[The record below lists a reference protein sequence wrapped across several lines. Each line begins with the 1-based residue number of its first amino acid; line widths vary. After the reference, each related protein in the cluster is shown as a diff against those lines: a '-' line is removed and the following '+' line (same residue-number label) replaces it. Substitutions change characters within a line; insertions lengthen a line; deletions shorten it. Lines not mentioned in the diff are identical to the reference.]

1 MHLKKRVKD
10 KIDRKEMVIGTHVS
24 FTNSSFTELLGDV
37 GFDFIWIDAEHGAM
51 DKKDIQLH
59 LIAARAAGAASFVRV
74 PWNDPVIVKTVL
86 DMGPDGVV
94 FPMICSA
101 EEAEQA
107 VAACRYPPKGIR
119 GLGTRRANRYGMGDK
134 KEYFSEVENRTWKI
148 MQIEHVDGVKDL
160 DRILKVDGVDTIVV
174 GPNDL
179 SGSVGLLGQTK
190 HPEVIALLDEIG
202 EKARKYNIPLGV
214 SMGYDPETVRQWKER
229 GIAWIG
235 MGQDFSLLA
244 QAAKELFAGAEEL
257 LK

>member
-1 MHLKKRVKD
+1 MHLKTRVKD

-24 FTNSSFTELLGDV
+24 FTNSCFTELLGDV

-51 DKKDIQLH
+51 DKQDIQLH
-59 LIAARAAGAASFVRV
+59 LIAARASGSASFVRV

-86 DMGPDGVV
+86 DMGPDGIV

-119 GLGTRRANRYGMGDK
+119 GLGTRRTNRYGMGDK
-134 KEYFSEVENRTWKI
+134 KEYFAEVEDRTWKI
-148 MQIEHVDGVKDL
+148 MQIEHIDGVKDL
-160 DRILKVDGVDTIVV
+160 DRILEVDGVDTIVV

-202 EKARKYNIPLGV
+202 DKARKHGTPLGV
-214 SMGYDPETVRQWKER
+214 SMGYDPEVVRQWKER
-229 GIAWIG
+229 GISWIG

-244 QAAKELFAGAEEL
+244 KAAKELFAGAKDL
-257 LK
+257 LG